1 MFGKIKNFVIEVK
14 TELSKV
20 SWSTREELAGAT
32 TVLIVVTF
40 LLAIFIGGIDFV
52 LSKILRSVIK

>member
-14 TELSKV
+14 TELQKV
-20 SWSTREELAGAT
+20 SWSTRQELAGSTA
-32 TVLIVVTF
+32 VLIVITF
-40 LLAIFIGGIDFV
+40 ILAVFIGGIDFV